1 MIKIVI
7 LAYMMNTNPMA
18 TAEEFQMGKTFETME
33 ACKRELT
40 LQSRGIPQV
49 YDVTWDF
56 VVQGDFKWDW
66 VIAACVDEQTGEKFK
81 VFPAY
86 DNGVPE
92 GVEEL
97 LKATEEGYVPGI
109 DA

>member
-7 LAYMMNTNPMA
+7 LAYLMGTQPID
-18 TAEEFQMGKTFETME
+18 TYREFQMGLTFDTME
-33 ACKRELT
+33 QCKRELT
-40 LQSRGIPQV
+40 LESRGVPQV

-66 VIAACVDEQTGEKFK
+66 VLAACVDETSGEKFK

-86 DNGVPE
+86 DYGKPD
-92 GVEEL
+92 GLDEL
-97 LKATEEGYVPGI
+97 LKTTEEGYLPGV